1 MGGVFYVVKFDKGN
15 GTPNADFDFKI
26 PGIRGGTHRTRYYG
40 HIEGMSSEVIR
51 LAKAAREKR
60 NISMFDW
67 LEEAIRFAAK
77 KDLDEK

>member
-1 MGGVFYVVKFDKGN
+1 
-15 GTPNADFDFKI
+15 
-26 PGIRGGTHRTRYYG
+26 
-40 HIEGMSSEVIR
+40 MSSEVIR